1 MRSIAKGSDG
11 WYFENVKIEP
21 TEEEIA
27 AWEAI
32 WCRHCSMGSIMAQH
46 RLHKIARVGSL
57 GSSSTTNSVRQRQHH
72 VDHAPPVE

>member
-1 MRSIAKGSDG
+1 MNDFLKSTQRVLAPQALQPSIEG
-11 WYFENVKIEP
+11 V
-21 TEEEIA
+21 
-27 AWEAI
+27 
-32 WCRHCSMGSIMAQH
+32 RHGYASAAQH